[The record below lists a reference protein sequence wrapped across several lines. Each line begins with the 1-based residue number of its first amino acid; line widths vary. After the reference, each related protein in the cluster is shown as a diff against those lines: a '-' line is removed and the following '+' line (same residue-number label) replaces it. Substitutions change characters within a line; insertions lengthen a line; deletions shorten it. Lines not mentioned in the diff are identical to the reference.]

1 MQKIT
6 NEIQERLMGMQD
18 LKYRDFHSRLMPNVD
33 KEAVIG
39 VRMPMI
45 RKYAKELSKRDDIN
59 EFLNTLPHRYYEENN
74 IHAAI
79 ISDMKKDLES
89 VMKETEK
96 FLPYVDNWATCD
108 MFLPK
113 IFKEYPD
120 EVYEKCKKWLKSGKT
135 YTIRFGIDI
144 LMSLYLDEYFK
155 PEMLNAV
162 VSVKSEEYYVNM
174 AIAWYMSFA
183 LIKQYEAALPILEKK
198 ILDKWVHNKSIQ
210 KAVESRRIS
219 NDVKV
224 YLKTLKIK

>member
-1 MQKIT
+1 
-6 NEIQERLMGMQD
+6 MGMQD
-18 LKYRDFHSRLMPNVD
+18 LKYRDFHSRLMPNID

-59 EFLNTLPHRYYEENN
+59 EFLNTLPHKYYEENN

-96 FLPYVDNWATCD
+96 FLPYIDNWATCD

-113 IFKEYPD
+113 VFKKYPD
-120 EVYEKCKKWLKSGKT
+120 EIYEQCKKWLKSGKT

-144 LMSLYLDEYFK
+144 LMSLYLDEYFR

-162 VSVKSEEYYVNM
+162 VSVKSEEYYINM

>member
-6 NEIQERLMGMQD
+6 NEIRERLMGMQD
-18 LKYRDFHSRLMPNVD
+18 LKYRDFHSRLMPNID

-59 EFLNTLPHRYYEENN
+59 EFLNTLPHKYYEENN

-96 FLPYVDNWATCD
+96 FLPYIDNWATCD

-113 IFKEYPD
+113 VFKKYPD
-120 EVYEKCKKWLKSGKT
+120 EIYEQCKKWLKSGKT

-144 LMSLYLDEYFK
+144 LMSLYLDEYFR

-162 VSVKSEEYYVNM
+162 VSVKSEEYYINM